1 VSIILKAS
9 AKPVKS
15 FFLITASSISPA
27 LGISPTKGISD
38 KAFLI
43 SLRLWILVSKAKT
56 IYKIPKGINKPK
68 EKGNS
73 WKK

>member
-27 LGISPTKGISD
+27 LGISPIKGI
-38 KAFLI
+38 
-43 SLRLWILVSKAKT
+43 
-56 IYKIPKGINKPK
+56 
-68 EKGNS
+68 
-73 WKK
+73 